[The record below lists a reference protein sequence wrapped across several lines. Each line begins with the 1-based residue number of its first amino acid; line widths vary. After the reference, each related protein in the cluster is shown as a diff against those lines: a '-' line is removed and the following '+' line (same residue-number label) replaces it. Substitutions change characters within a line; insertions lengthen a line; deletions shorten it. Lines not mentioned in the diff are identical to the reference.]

1 MPKKEFVLRGKTASG
16 PGTETISLGG
26 LADGYAFQLIAFE
39 LWPSTNLGGQGASCW
54 GALTRSSSPEDPI
67 NPDFSDDALIAT
79 ASARDRLAQ
88 SYGIQPVSVINDLV
102 LLTQDLTLSIHET
115 QNNTPVNWQL
125 KFKKVKVTAAAEAV
139 ANYNAFAVRD

>member
-1 MPKKEFVLRGKTASG
+1 MSKKEFILRGKTASG

-39 LWPSTNLGGQGASCW
+39 LWPSDNLGGQSAECW

-79 ASARDRLAQ
+79 AHSDM
-88 SYGIQPVSVINDLV
+88 SHSPGTGILSSSVLNDLV
-102 LLTQDLTLSIHET
+102 LLTQDLTLSVHDT
-115 QNNTPVNWQL
+115 HAASAVNWQL